1 MSRREA
7 DTREPAPQQETPA
20 ATSSWQRAIKL
31 AEEEIRKRGRD
42 REEGSES

>member
-31 AEEEIRKRGRD
+31 AEEELARRHGQ
-42 REEGSES
+42 REDGSES

>member
-7 DTREPAPQQETPA
+7 DSREPAPQQETPA

-31 AEEEIRKRGRD
+31 AEEELARRRSN
-42 REEGSES
+42 REEDCE